1 MKTCSNPNVVPRQRM
16 MKAWAK
22 MVLEKCL
29 DAGYILKVKPI
40 RFLDISDIGIKKT
53 KTVEMT

>member
-1 MKTCSNPNVVPRQRM
+1 M

-29 DAGYILKVKPI
+29 DAEYILKVKPI
-40 RFLDISDIGIKKT
+40 RFSDISDIGIKKT